1 MLSANG
7 MSAYPILYSFRRCP
21 YAMRA
26 RLALIVSDR
35 ICELREVVLRDKPRD
50 MLAASAKGTVPVLVN
65 LDGQVLD
72 ESIDIMLWALNQHD
86 PEGWLRPELG
96 DLQTMLDLIAQFDQE
111 FKYHLDRYKYAERY
125 PGTNPQT
132 HQAAGAVYLARL
144 NAQLSETQHLF
155 GDRLSLADMAIAP
168 FVRQFAHSDQT
179 WFSQQPWLQLQTWLD
194 RLIGSEIYSQAM
206 QKYPKWES
214 GQAGVRFPAVPEPG
228 SQSSP

>member
-1 MLSANG
+1 
-7 MSAYPILYSFRRCP
+7 
-21 YAMRA
+21 
-26 RLALIVSDR
+26 LIVSDR

-86 PEGWLRPELG
+86 PEGWLRPDLG

-125 PGTNPQT
+125 PGANPQT
-132 HQAAGAVYLARL
+132 HRAAGATYLARL

-214 GQAGVRFPAVPEPG
+214 HQAGVRFPAVPETEPG

>member
-1 MLSANG
+1 MLLANG

-50 MLAASAKGTVPVLVN
+50 MLAASAKGTVPVLVD
-65 LDGQVLD
+65 LGGQVLD

-86 PEGWLRPELG
+86 PEGWLRPDLG

-125 PGTNPQT
+125 PGANPQT
-132 HQAAGAVYLARL
+132 HRAAGATYLARL

-214 GQAGVRFPAVPEPG
+214 NQAGVRFPAVPEPG

>member
-1 MLSANG
+1 MLSGKA

-35 ICELREVVLRDKPRD
+35 VCELREVVLRDKPRD
-50 MLAASAKGTVPVLVN
+50 MLAASAKGTVPVLVD

-125 PGTNPQT
+125 PGANPQT
-132 HQAAGAVYLARL
+132 HRAAGATYLARL

-168 FVRQFAHSDQT
+168 FVRQFAHADQT

-214 GQAGVRFPAVPEPG
+214 HQAGVRFPAVPEPG